1 MPSVWLDKML
11 DARGVANV
19 GPIMDGKPLDDP
31 ADTAASRTRLG
42 PGKLTSRGS
51 AQNKSGTTVIVQPW
65 ATHHVFTPSRVVL
78 ALNGV

>member
-51 AQNKSGTTVIVQPW
+51 AQSKSELYNLGLRTIFLHPLGSFSLEW
-65 ATHHVFTPSRVVL
+65 RL
-78 ALNGV
+78 K